1 MDETKLYA
9 KISLRSKNKKDV
21 SQKIWVSYDTKGFD
35 FSRKV
40 FLKLNKR
47 SLNESSIS
55 IQLKKSTAVRAKSK
69 TEKIYHEI

>member
-1 MDETKLYA
+1 MYA
-9 KISLRSKNKKDV
+9 NIILKSKNRKDV
-21 SQKIWVSYDTKGFD
+21 SQKVWCSYDEKGFD
-35 FSRKV
+35 FSKEV

-47 SLNESSIS
+47 RLSDFSIS